1 MSVITTG
8 EVRPARREITRNPLV
23 CATVT
28 AILATTFWLGIVWMA
43 QQITL

>member
-23 CATVT
+23 CAIVT
-28 AILATTFWLGIVWMA
+28 AALATTFWAGVVWMA
-43 QQITL
+43 QQIRL